1 MASFSSIPFV
11 GGMADFNSCG
21 AEGLAQVNKFKLDF
35 LQCFTLQLMVNVF
48 IILLATLSNYQQ
60 KNIDFHKNQCFHYLS
75 AQVF

>member
-35 LQCFTLQLMVNVF
+35 L
-48 IILLATLSNYQQ
+48 
-60 KNIDFHKNQCFHYLS
+60 HYS
-75 AQVF
+75 

>member
-48 IILLATLSNYQQ
+48 YHTFGNFVQ
-60 KNIDFHKNQCFHYLS
+60 LS
-75 AQVF
+75 AKKYRLS